1 MSKKT
6 MFDDEQLNEIFKNTN
21 FGVVNTAANY
31 RLILKNALLK
41 TAVGYHNGH
50 TITQIMIGLGL
61 ISGKSLRVLKAG
73 QKYLREVQ
81 HDYEM
86 MVKSSFE
93 VERKKTA
100 TQPKEELQASNG

>member
-1 MSKKT
+1 
-6 MFDDEQLNEIFKNTN
+6 MFDDAQLNEIFKNTN

-61 ISGKSLRVLKAG
+61 ISGKSLRVLKSG
-73 QKYLREVQ
+73 QQYLREVQ

-93 VERKKTA
+93 VANKETA
-100 TQPKEELQASNG
+100 TTQLKEELQASNG